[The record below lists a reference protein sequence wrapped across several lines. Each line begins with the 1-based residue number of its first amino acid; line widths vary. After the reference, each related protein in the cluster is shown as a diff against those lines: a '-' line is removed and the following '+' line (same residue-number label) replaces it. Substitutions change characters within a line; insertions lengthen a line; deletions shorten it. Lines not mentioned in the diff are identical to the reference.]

1 MKQKKE
7 ESKKMKGLEDASD
20 DYIEALIY
28 HSMWD
33 SEACMKTVNDVTT
46 GLKNLKY
53 KKDKLQALKDNIQI
67 RYKGFGWENWKR
79 HWSHGGIQYL
89 IPQLTKT
96 LKDLIKEEKKTKRS
110 IPEKPKVP
118 IPQRKEMAIMG
129 TGAKQRTK
137 LDTNTIEAEEEFDLK
152 SRNDWKKQEVEGFSS
167 VRSKRHKKD
176 SPAVDKALIG
186 KRIEFLAEFD
196 MDEEGT
202 EKEPRWCSGVVERIC
217 DGTWVIPGK
226 CRKCWKE
233 GEAVEVFFDA
243 IPDADT
249 PACREKVALN
259 PNKWN
264 KDVIDAWRMDLGEY
278 NYGV

>member
-96 LKDLIKEEKKTKRS
+96 LKDLIKEEKKAKRS

-118 IPQRKEMAIMG
+118 IPQRKEMVIMG
-129 TGAKQRTK
+129 IGTKQRTK
-137 LDTNTIEAEEEFDLK
+137 LDTNTIEAEE
-152 SRNDWKKQEVEGFSS
+152 
-167 VRSKRHKKD
+167 
-176 SPAVDKALIG
+176 
-186 KRIEFLAEFD
+186 
-196 MDEEGT
+196 
-202 EKEPRWCSGVVERIC
+202 
-217 DGTWVIPGK
+217 
-226 CRKCWKE
+226 
-233 GEAVEVFFDA
+233 
-243 IPDADT
+243 
-249 PACREKVALN
+249 
-259 PNKWN
+259 
-264 KDVIDAWRMDLGEY
+264 
-278 NYGV
+278 